1 MKKYILAFAAVAA
14 MLASCSQ
21 DDNLVTVENG
31 TENDTPQPITTIHA
45 SSEYGTRAA
54 VNGDGTQ
61 ILWQDGDKIGVIN
74 SSIAA
79 PFTLTNGAGTTTG
92 EFYNAQSGI
101 TSIDAVMYPYQENA
115 SYTNSKLSFEIP
127 TVQKGV
133 LGSFDKSAAIMYS
146 LGSSASKQLSPAVN
160 FLKISIP
167 VGVRSVTI
175 SSPTTSLTG
184 KMELEDGNV
193 SEVIGEGCNY
203 VRLIPANGQTR
214 FIAGDYYI
222 AVKPGE
228 IVTPT
233 IRFVQEVF
241 LFGGSV
247 LQENSKTSTNNIQLS
262 VNKNVVP
269 LKVDFNT
276 GDVTQRLA
284 IQLWSNGPY
293 FAQYNVGVTDGRE
306 VSLGGYYAWGG
317 CQDRVTDHWT
327 GEGMFPGDHDTATKL
342 WGLNWRMPTQ
352 AELQALLDNCDA
364 ELQWDPVKGF
374 IGYKFTGKGDYTSK
388 SVFLPAAGLCEDGGV
403 WNTYVVG
410 HYWSSTPAV
419 TEYNYNHFN
428 AYYMGF
434 DKDGLIMSNT
444 RRRYGHSVRAVI
456 AE

>member
-21 DDNLVTVENG
+21 DDNLEAVENG

-61 ILWQDGDKIGVIN
+61 ILWQDGDKVGVIN

-79 PFTLTNGAGTTTG
+79 PFTLTNGAGTTSG

-133 LGSFDKSAAIMYS
+133 LGSFDKNAAIMYS
-146 LGSSASKQLSPAVN
+146 LGSSASQQLSLAVN

-167 VGVRSVTI
+167 SGSFVRSVTI

-184 KMELEDGNV
+184 NMELEDGNV
-193 SEVIGEGCNY
+193 SAVTDEGCNY
-203 VRLIPANGQTR
+203 VRLIPANGQT
-214 FIAGDYYI
+214 ILNAGDYYI

-233 IRFVQEVF
+233 IRFVEYVSNEIC
-241 LFGGSV
+241 LI
-247 LQENSKTSTNNIQLS
+247 QENIKTSTKNIQFTE
-262 VNKNVVP
+262 NKNVVP

-276 GDVTQRLA
+276 GNVTQRRA
-284 IQLWSNGPY
+284 IQLWVGGPF
-293 FAQYNVGVTDGRE
+293 FAEYNVGVTDGNML
-306 VSLGGYYAWGG
+306 SYGGYYAWDGA
-317 CQDRVTDHWT
+317 
-327 GEGMFPGDHDTATKL
+327 DTATKQ
-342 WGLNWRMPTQ
+342 WGPNWRMPTQ
-352 AELQALLDNCDA
+352 AELQALLDNCSA
-364 ELQWDPVKGF
+364 EWSPIAFGN
-374 IGYKFTGKGDYTSK
+374 GYRFTGKIPPFMYYY
-388 SVFLPAAGLCEDGGV
+388 VFFPAAGCNNDFALGEYG
-403 WNTYVVG
+403 Y
-410 HYWSSTPAV
+410 YWSSTPDGSERA
-419 TEYNYNHFN
+419 YSLDFN
-428 AYYMGF
+428 SGSQWVEPSRSGY
-434 DKDGLIMSNT
+434 LN
-444 RRRYGHSVRAVI
+444 SVRAVL